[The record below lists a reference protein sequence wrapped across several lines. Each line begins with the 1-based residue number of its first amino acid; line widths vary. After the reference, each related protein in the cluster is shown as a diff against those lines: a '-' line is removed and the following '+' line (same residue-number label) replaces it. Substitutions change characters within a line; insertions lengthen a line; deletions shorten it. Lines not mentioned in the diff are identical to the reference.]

1 MNFKSSMAKKNNP
14 LPRETERLNEEIRD
28 LQQELNKAK
37 ESIATFTAGNIDAL
51 VIEDTNQILKVYTEN
66 AADKIYRILIEKM
79 HEGAVT
85 INDDGI
91 ILYCNS
97 YFANLM
103 NLPLQKVIG
112 SNFDIFS
119 NDASREQLN
128 SLLEQGR
135 KNFVKE
141 EICLYAIGGGV
152 IPVLMSLNALPMEN
166 YSLLSIILT
175 DLTSQN
181 KTREELKEKTR
192 QLELQNIELANA
204 NKDLTSFTYVSSHDL
219 QEPLRKIQNFV
230 TCIVDEEK
238 NLSEAG
244 AGYFKRIVK
253 AVKRMQA
260 LIEDLMIYSRTMS
273 RDRKFEKTDLSL
285 LVDEVKKDYEDEM
298 LEKKATIEN
307 NNLCQVNIIPFQF
320 RQLLHNLISNSLKF
334 SKQGS
339 APRIVITNGIVPGS
353 ELKNKT
359 LPSNIDYFHITYSDN
374 GIGFDPQYNE
384 RIFEVFQRL
393 HSSEEYKGTGMGLAI
408 CKRIIENHNGVI
420 TAMGKLGEGV
430 RFDIYIPAMGEESK
444 DGQEC

>member
-1 MNFKSSMAKKNNP
+1 MTKKSSS
-14 LPRETERLNEEIRD
+14 LPGETKRLNDEIRD

-37 ESIATFTAGNIDAL
+37 ESIATFTAENIDAL
-51 VIEDTNQILKVYTEN
+51 VIEDNNQILKVYTEN

-85 INDDGI
+85 LNEDGI

-97 YFANLM
+97 YFANLV

-112 SNFDIFS
+112 SKFEIFS
-119 NDASREQLN
+119 NDTSREQLN
-128 SLLEQGR
+128 SLLQQGR

-141 EICLYAIGGGV
+141 EIWLYAIGGDT
-152 IPVLMSLNALPMEN
+152 IPVLMSLNALPTEN
-166 YSLLSIILT
+166 HFLLSIILT
-175 DLTSQN
+175 DLTIQN

-230 TCIVDEEK
+230 TCIVEEEEK
-238 NLSEAG
+238 TLSEAG
-244 AGYFKRIVK
+244 AGYFKRITK

-273 RDRKFEKTDLSL
+273 RDRKFEKTDLAQ

-339 APRIVITNGIVPGS
+339 APHIIITNKIIPGNKL
-353 ELKNKT
+353 ENKT
-359 LPSNIDYFHITYSDN
+359 LPSDTDYFHITYSDN

-420 TAMGKLGEGV
+420 TATGKLGEGV
-430 RFDIYIPAMGEESK
+430 RFDIYIPTMEKNYRE
-444 DGQEC
+444 